1 MLKLSELVKSDRSDV
16 HCQTG
21 LIVSYLLHDLTEA
34 DTLFIPVYALSE
46 TGK

>member
-1 MLKLSELVKSDRSDV
+1 MLKLSVLVTSDRCDV

-21 LIVSYLLHDLTEA
+21 LIVSCLVHDLTEA
-34 DTLFIPVYALSE
+34 DTLFIPVYTLSE